1 MDKTQK
7 HRILC
12 EKINKMYHY
21 KNEEYGDSFSASIQK
36 YGYIAALTRISDKF
50 HEFEHLILSKDNG
63 PDTNEVIIDTCLN
76 AANYFLMTIIELES
90 DEWKIAKDTVKPTE
104 LDWKYTDDH
113 CTSDDYYLKSDIKKK
128 VSIEQDYPYPNLREI
143 EDREHYNH
151 KKRQILCEGE

>member
-50 HEFEHLILSKDNG
+50 NRAENLILTGDAGTNDETLT
-63 PDTNEVIIDTCLN
+63 DTLLDL
-76 AANYFLMTIIELES
+76 ANYCVMTAVYM
-90 DEWKIAKDTVKPTE
+90 KNGGMRNGKT
-104 LDWKYTDDH
+104 
-113 CTSDDYYLKSDIKKK
+113 
-128 VSIEQDYPYPNLREI
+128 R
-143 EDREHYNH
+143 
-151 KKRQILCEGE
+151 